1 MLNNIKKLKTKIF
14 FLIIVILILAG
25 CITAVPVDQP
35 EIEAPVQQT
44 DIEYSSVPQEVI
56 IPTKIDRYFSM
67 IGQPVP
73 LRYRL
78 HENDY
83 YWPEFASE
91 TGEESL
97 SFWVQNNKI
106 AHVLVHCQF
115 KDFHSFSVWQK
126 EYGAAAEQ
134 QGFVRFD
141 NRSGII
147 LYVKEN
153 DIVALQTLIYD
164 HENNNF
170 IGRITFLK
178 ED

>member
-1 MLNNIKKLKTKIF
+1 MQNNLKKLKTKIF
-14 FLIIVILILAG
+14 FLITVILILSG

-83 YWPEFASE
+83 YWPEAASE

-97 SFWVQNNKI
+97 SFWVQDDKI
-106 AHVLVHCQF
+106 KHVLVHCQF
-115 KDFHSFSVWQK
+115 NDFHSFSAWHNG
-126 EYGAAAEQ
+126 YGAAAEQ
-134 QGFVRFD
+134 QGFIRFD
-141 NRSGII
+141 NRS
-147 LYVKEN
+147 
-153 DIVALQTLIYD
+153 DIVLYLKDTDTIALQALIFD
-164 HENNNF
+164 HENNYF
-170 IGRITFLK
+170 VGRITFLK
-178 ED
+178 EF